1 MLRVLWLIGA
11 NFSQLWAV
19 TSMNL
24 RNVPQRWSSSL
35 VAVLGVG
42 GVTLVLIALLSI
54 AAGFQAA
61 LEGSGSEDV
70 AIIMRAGSTNELSGG
85 FGSDTVSVVSD
96 APGIKHAS
104 GAADVEKSLV
114 GKPILSP
121 ELYVLVD
128 GKMKGKDAS
137 TNLPLRGVSPMA
149 PLVRKSFKLED
160 GRMFHEGTNEVIVG
174 NGVVQNYDGLEVGK
188 TVRWGGAN
196 WQVVGR
202 FTDRAGIA
210 ESEVWGDT
218 RVVQQAWRR
227 GNSFQSLRVKLENPA
242 ALKTLKDALTKDPRV
257 RVDVKSERAFYIDQ
271 QKLMSTIIKY
281 VGWTLA
287 ILMGLAALFAALNTL
302 YNAVAN
308 RVREIATL
316 RALGFGGF
324 TVALS
329 VLVEA
334 ILLGAVGGL
343 IGGVLALLFLNGMH
357 SSTMNWSSFS
367 QMTFAFT
374 VTPKLM
380 MTGIV
385 YGLILTF
392 IAGILPSI
400 RAARLPI
407 TAGLRE
413 L

>member
-1 MLRVLWLIGA
+1 MANAFAQIGA
-11 NFSQLWAV
+11 V
-19 TSMNL
+19 TGMNL
-24 RNVPQRWSSSL
+24 RNVPVRWSSSL

-42 GVTLVLIALLSI
+42 GVTLVLVALLSI
-54 AAGFQAA
+54 AAGFRVA
-61 LEGSGSEDV
+61 LEGSGSDDV
-70 AIIMRAGSTNELSGG
+70 AMIMRAGSNNELSGG
-85 FGSDTVSVVSD
+85 FGPDTVAVVED
-96 APGIKHAS
+96 APGIRKL
-104 GAADVEKSLV
+104 D
-114 GKPILSP
+114 GKPIMSP

-149 PLVRKSFKLED
+149 GKVRKNFKLVE
-160 GRMFHEGTNEVIVG
+160 GRMFREGTNEVVIG
-174 NGVVQNYDGLEVGK
+174 DGVVKNYDGLEVGK
-188 TVRWGGAN
+188 KVRWGATD
-196 WQVVGR
+196 WSVVGR
-202 FTDRAGIA
+202 FTDQGGIA
-210 ESEVWGDT
+210 ESEAWGDT

-227 GNSFQSLRVKLENPA
+227 GNSFQSIRVKLENPA

-257 RVDVKSERAFYIDQ
+257 RVSVQSEREFYVDQ
-271 QKLMSTIIKY
+271 QKLMSAIING

-287 ILMGLAALFAALNTL
+287 IMMGIAALFAALNTL
-302 YNAVAN
+302 YNAVQQ

-324 TVALS
+324 PVMFSVIIEAL
-329 VLVEA
+329 
-334 ILLGAVGGL
+334 ILGAVGGL
-343 IGGVLALLFLNGMH
+343 VGGLLAWLFLNGMT

-374 VTPKLM
+374 VTPGLM
-380 MTGIV
+380 ATGII

-392 IAGILPSI
+392 IAGIMPGI

>member
-1 MLRVLWLIGA
+1 MA
-11 NFSQLWAV
+11 NPIAQVVAV
-19 TSMNL
+19 TGMNL
-24 RNVPQRWSSSL
+24 RNIPQRWSSSL
-35 VAVLGVG
+35 VAVLGIG

-54 AAGFQAA
+54 AAGFKAA

-70 AIIMRAGSTNELSGG
+70 AMIMRAGSTNELSGG
-85 FGSDTVSVVSD
+85 FGVDTVTVVSD
-96 APGIKHAS
+96 APGIRKAS
-104 GAADVEKSLV
+104 GPGIGKDQA
-114 GKPILSP
+114 GKPVMSP

-149 PLVRKSFKLED
+149 PLVRKSFKLEE
-160 GRMFHEGTNEVIVG
+160 GRLFREGTNEVIVG
-174 NGVVQNYDGLEVGK
+174 NGVVAEYDGLDVGK

-196 WQVVGR
+196 WNVVGR
-202 FTDRAGIA
+202 FSDKAGIA
-210 ESEVWGDT
+210 ESEAWGDT

-227 GNSFQSLRVKLENPA
+227 GNSFQSIRVKLESAA
-242 ALKTLKDALTKDPRV
+242 ALKTLKDSLTKDPRV
-257 RVDVKSERAFYIDQ
+257 RVDVKSERAFYADQ
-271 QKLMSTIIKY
+271 QKLMSTIINY

-287 ILMGLAALFAALNTL
+287 IMMGIAALFAALNTL

-324 TVALS
+324 PVVVS

-334 ILLGAVGGL
+334 MILGAVGGL
-343 IGGVLALLFLNGMH
+343 IGGVLALVFLNGMH
-357 SSTMNWSSFS
+357 SSTMNWASFS

-374 VTPKLM
+374 VTPQLM
-380 MTGIV
+380 ITGII
-385 YGLILTF
+385 YGLILCF
-392 IAGILPSI
+392 IAGILPGI

>member
-1 MLRVLWLIGA
+1 MA
-11 NFSQLWAV
+11 NPFAQIVAV
-19 TSMNL
+19 TGMNL
-24 RNVPQRWSSSL
+24 RNIPQRWSSSL
-35 VAVLGVG
+35 VAVLGIG

-85 FGSDTVSVVSD
+85 FGVDTVTVVSD
-96 APGIKHAS
+96 APGIRK
-104 GAADVEKSLV
+104 AAPGKLVDASLV
-114 GKPILSP
+114 NKPILSP

-149 PLVRKSFKLED
+149 PLVRKNFELVE
-160 GRMFHEGTNEVIVG
+160 GRMFKEGTNEVIVG
-174 NGVVQNYDGLEVGK
+174 NGVVQSYDGLGVGQV
-188 TVRWGGAN
+188 VRWGGAN
-196 WQVVGR
+196 WTVVGR
-202 FTDRAGIA
+202 FTDKQGIA

-227 GNSFQSLRVKLENPA
+227 GNSYQSIRVKLESPA

-257 RVDVKSERAFYIDQ
+257 RVDVKSERAFYVDQ
-271 QKLMSTIIKY
+271 QKLMSTIINY

-287 ILMGLAALFAALNTL
+287 IMMGIAALFAALNTL

-324 TVALS
+324 PVVVS

-334 ILLGAVGGL
+334 MILGAVGGL
-343 IGGVLALLFLNGMH
+343 IGGVLALVFLNGMH
-357 SSTMNWSSFS
+357 SSTMNWASFS

-374 VTPKLM
+374 VTPQLM
-380 MTGIV
+380 LTGII
-385 YGLILTF
+385 YGLILCF
-392 IAGILPSI
+392 VAGILPGI

>member
-1 MLRVLWLIGA
+1 MANAFAQIGA
-11 NFSQLWAV
+11 V
-19 TSMNL
+19 TGMNL
-24 RNVPQRWSSSL
+24 RNIPLRWSSSL

-42 GVTLVLIALLSI
+42 GVTLVLVALLSI
-54 AAGFQAA
+54 AAGFRVA
-61 LEGSGSEDV
+61 LEGSGSDDV
-70 AIIMRAGSTNELSGG
+70 AMIMRAGSNNELSGG
-85 FGSDTVSVVSD
+85 FGSDTVTVVGD
-96 APGIKHAS
+96 APGI
-104 GAADVEKSLV
+104 EKV
-114 GKPILSP
+114 DGKPVMSP

-149 PLVRKSFKLED
+149 GKVRKNFKLEE
-160 GRMFHEGTNEVIVG
+160 GRMFKEGTNEVVVG
-174 NGVVQNYDGLEVGK
+174 DGVIKNYDGLEVGK
-188 TVRWGGAN
+188 VVRWGATN
-196 WQVVGR
+196 WTVVGR
-202 FTDRAGIA
+202 FSDQGGIA

-227 GNSFQSLRVKLENPA
+227 GNSFQSIRVKLENPA
-242 ALKTLKDALTKDPRV
+242 ALKRLKDSLSKDPRV
-257 RVDVKSERAFYIDQ
+257 RVSVQSEREFYVDQ
-271 QKLMSTIIKY
+271 QKLMSTIINS

-287 ILMGLAALFAALNTL
+287 IMMGIAALFAALNTL
-302 YNAVAN
+302 YNAVQQ

-324 TVALS
+324 PVMFS
-329 VLVEA
+329 VLIEA
-334 ILLGAVGGL
+334 LILGAVGGL
-343 IGGVLALLFLNGMH
+343 IGGVLAWVFLNGMT
-357 SSTMNWSSFS
+357 SSTMNWASFS

-374 VTPKLM
+374 VTPGLM
-380 MTGIV
+380 LTGII

-392 IAGILPSI
+392 IAGILPGI

>member
-1 MLRVLWLIGA
+1 MA
-11 NFSQLWAV
+11 NPFSQIVAV
-19 TSMNL
+19 TGMNL
-24 RNVPQRWSSSL
+24 RNIPQRWSSSL
-35 VAVLGVG
+35 VAVLGIG

-85 FGSDTVSVVSD
+85 FGVDTVTVVGD
-96 APGIKHAS
+96 APGIKK
-104 GAADVEKSLV
+104 AAPGKLVDASLV

-149 PLVRKSFKLED
+149 PLVRKSFDLVE
-160 GRMFHEGTNEVIVG
+160 GRMFKEGTNEVIVG
-174 NGVVQNYDGLEVGK
+174 DGVVQSYDGLDVGK
-188 TVRWGGAN
+188 VVRWGGAN
-196 WQVVGR
+196 WNVVGR
-202 FTDRAGIA
+202 FTDKQGIA

-227 GNSFQSLRVKLENPA
+227 GNSYQSIRVKLESPA
-242 ALKTLKDALTKDPRV
+242 ALKTLKDSLTKDPRV
-257 RVDVKSERAFYIDQ
+257 RVDVKSERAFYVDQ
-271 QKLMSTIIKY
+271 QKLMSTIINY

-287 ILMGLAALFAALNTL
+287 IMMGIAALFAALNTL

-324 TVALS
+324 PVVVS

-334 ILLGAVGGL
+334 MILGAVGGL
-343 IGGVLALLFLNGMH
+343 IGGVLALVFLNGMH
-357 SSTMNWSSFS
+357 SSTMNWASFS

-374 VTPKLM
+374 VTPQLM
-380 MTGIV
+380 VTGII
-385 YGLILTF
+385 YGLILCF
-392 IAGILPSI
+392 IAGILPGI

>member
-1 MLRVLWLIGA
+1 MA
-11 NFSQLWAV
+11 NPFAQIAAV
-19 TSMNL
+19 TGMNL
-24 RNVPQRWSSSL
+24 RNIPQRWSSSL
-35 VAVLGVG
+35 VAVLGIG

-61 LEGSGSEDV
+61 LEGSGSDDV

-85 FGSDTVSVVSD
+85 FGTDTVTVVED
-96 APGIKHAS
+96 APGIKKAPA
-104 GAADVEKSLV
+104 GKNVDPGLV

-149 PLVRKSFKLED
+149 PLVRKSFELVE
-160 GRMFHEGTNEVIVG
+160 GRMFKEGTNEVIVG
-174 NGVVQNYDGLEVGK
+174 DGVVKSYDGLDVGK
-188 TVRWGGAN
+188 TVRWGGGN
-196 WQVVGR
+196 WTVVGR
-202 FTDRAGIA
+202 FTDKQGIA

-227 GNSFQSLRVKLENPA
+227 GNSFQSIRVKLESPA

-257 RVDVKSERAFYIDQ
+257 RVDVKSERAFYADQ
-271 QKLMSTIIKY
+271 QKLMSTIINY

-287 ILMGLAALFAALNTL
+287 IMMGIAALFAALNTL

-324 TVALS
+324 PVVVS

-334 ILLGAVGGL
+334 MILGAIGGL
-343 IGGVLALLFLNGMH
+343 IGGLLARVFLNGMH
-357 SSTMNWSSFS
+357 SSTMNWATFS

-374 VTPKLM
+374 VTPRLM
-380 MTGIV
+380 LTGII
-385 YGLILTF
+385 YGLILCF
-392 IAGILPSI
+392 IAGILPGI

-407 TAGLRE
+407 TSGLRE

>member
-1 MLRVLWLIGA
+1 MA
-11 NFSQLWAV
+11 NPFSQIAAV
-19 TSMNL
+19 TGMNL
-24 RNVPQRWSSSL
+24 RNIPQRWSSSL
-35 VAVLGVG
+35 VAVLGIG

-85 FGSDTVSVVSD
+85 FGVDTVTVVGD
-96 APGIKHAS
+96 APGIKK
-104 GAADVEKSLV
+104 AAPGKLVTASLV

-149 PLVRKSFKLED
+149 PLVRKSFDLVE
-160 GRMFHEGTNEVIVG
+160 GRMFKEGTNEVIVG
-174 NGVVQNYDGLEVGK
+174 DGVVQSYDGLDVGK
-188 TVRWGGAN
+188 VVRWGGAN
-196 WQVVGR
+196 WTVVGR
-202 FTDRAGIA
+202 FTDKQGIA
-210 ESEVWGDT
+210 ESEAWGDT

-227 GNSFQSLRVKLENPA
+227 GNSFQSIRVKLENPA

-257 RVDVKSERAFYIDQ
+257 RVDVKSERAFYVDQ
-271 QKLMSTIIKY
+271 QKLMSTIINY

-287 ILMGLAALFAALNTL
+287 VMMGIAALFAALNTL

-324 TVALS
+324 PVVVS

-334 ILLGAVGGL
+334 MILGAVGGL
-343 IGGVLALLFLNGMH
+343 IGGVLALVFLNGMH
-357 SSTMNWSSFS
+357 SSTMNWASFS

-374 VTPKLM
+374 VTPRLM
-380 MTGIV
+380 VTGII
-385 YGLILTF
+385 YGLILCF
-392 IAGILPSI
+392 VAGILPGI

>member
-1 MLRVLWLIGA
+1 MA
-11 NFSQLWAV
+11 NPFAQIAAV
-19 TSMNL
+19 TGMNL
-24 RNVPQRWSSSL
+24 RNIPQRWSSSL
-35 VAVLGVG
+35 VAVLGIG

-61 LEGSGSEDV
+61 LEGSGSDDV

-85 FGSDTVSVVSD
+85 FGTDTVTVVSD
-96 APGIKHAS
+96 SPGIKKAVAGKNAS
-104 GAADVEKSLV
+104 AAQV

-149 PLVRKSFKLED
+149 PLVRKSFDLVE
-160 GRMFHEGTNEVIVG
+160 GRMFREGTNEVVVG
-174 NGVVQNYDGLEVGK
+174 NGVVQSYDGLEVGK

-196 WQVVGR
+196 WTVVGR
-202 FTDRAGIA
+202 FTDKAGIA

-227 GNSFQSLRVKLENPA
+227 GNSFQSIRVKLENPA

-257 RVDVKSERAFYIDQ
+257 RVDVKSERAFYVDQ
-271 QKLMSTIIKY
+271 QKLMSTIINY

-287 ILMGLAALFAALNTL
+287 IMMGIAALFAALNTL

-324 TVALS
+324 PVVVS

-334 ILLGAVGGL
+334 MILGAVGGL
-343 IGGVLALLFLNGMH
+343 IGGVLALIFLNGMH
-357 SSTMNWSSFS
+357 SSTMNWASFS

-380 MTGIV
+380 VTGII
-385 YGLILTF
+385 YGLILCF
-392 IAGILPSI
+392 IAGILPGI

>member
-1 MLRVLWLIGA
+1 MA
-11 NFSQLWAV
+11 NPFAQIAAV
-19 TSMNL
+19 TGMNL
-24 RNVPQRWSSSL
+24 RNIPQRWSSSL
-35 VAVLGVG
+35 VAVLGIG

-85 FGSDTVSVVSD
+85 FGTDTVTVVED
-96 APGIKHAS
+96 APGIKKAVA
-104 GAADVEKSLV
+104 GKNVDPGLV

-149 PLVRKSFKLED
+149 PLVRKSFELVE
-160 GRMFHEGTNEVIVG
+160 GRMFKEGTNEVIVG
-174 NGVVQNYDGLEVGK
+174 DGVVKSYDGLDVGK
-188 TVRWGGAN
+188 TVRWGGGN
-196 WQVVGR
+196 WTVVGR
-202 FTDRAGIA
+202 FTDKQGIA

-227 GNSFQSLRVKLENPA
+227 GNSFQSIRVKLQSAA

-257 RVDVKSERAFYIDQ
+257 RVDVKSEREFYVDQ
-271 QKLMSTIIKY
+271 QKLMSTIINY

-287 ILMGLAALFAALNTL
+287 VMMGVAALFAALNTL
-302 YNAVAN
+302 YNAVAS

-324 TVALS
+324 PVVVS

-334 ILLGAVGGL
+334 MILGAIGGL
-343 IGGVLALLFLNGMH
+343 IGGVLALMFLNGMH
-357 SSTMNWSSFS
+357 SSTMNWASFS

-374 VTPKLM
+374 VTPQLM
-380 MTGIV
+380 VTGII
-385 YGLILTF
+385 YGLILCF
-392 IAGILPSI
+392 IAGILPGI

-407 TAGLRE
+407 TSGLRE